1 MDHRQ
6 LAFLAALARERH
18 FGRAA
23 AACHVTQP
31 TLSARLRGLEEELGV
46 RLIRRGRRYEG
57 LTPEGERVLGH
68 ARRILGEF
76 EALRGELAPGA
87 PLTGRLTLGVIPTA
101 LGALAEPLATLRAT
115 HPRLRVRLRELATP
129 RLAQGLENGELDLV
143 LGYLDAPAMA
153 GFAHRPLH
161 EERPALLASPHHFRL
176 PEAPDWASLGDYP
189 LCLLT
194 PEMHNRQ
201 LLAARLQAQGE
212 SPGEAPTAP
221 LNESLEPQLEANSI
235 AALLALVGA
244 GLGVGVLPE
253 NCLPATAS
261 GIRARQLPGPGDRV
275 GLLWRPQRPRS
286 RLLEEVLAAWPAS
299 P

>member
-46 RLIRRGRRYEG
+46 QLIRRGRRYEG

-68 ARRILGEF
+68 ARRILGEL
-76 EALRGELAPGA
+76 EALRGELAPDA

-101 LGALAEPLATLRAT
+101 LGALSASLAGLRAT

-161 EERPALLASPHHFRL
+161 EERPALLASPRHFCL
-176 PEAPDWASLGDYP
+176 PERPDWASLGDYP

-201 LLAARLQAQGE
+201 LLAARLQAPGE
-212 SPGEAPTAP
+212 SPGEASTAP

-253 NCLPATAS
+253 ECLPATVP
-261 GIRARQLPGPGDRV
+261 GIHARRLPGPGDRV

-299 P
+299 S

>member
-76 EALRGELAPGA
+76 EALRGELAPDA

-101 LGALAEPLATLRAT
+101 LGALAAPLAGLRAT

-153 GFAHRPLH
+153 GFAHRPLL

-176 PEAPDWASLGDYP
+176 PEAPDWTSLGDYP

-201 LLAARLQAQGE
+201 LLAARLQ
-212 SPGEAPTAP
+212 SPG
-221 LNESLEPQLEANSI
+221 ESLEPQLEANSI
-235 AALLALVGA
+235 AALLALVGG

-253 NCLPATAS
+253 ACLPATAS
-261 GIRARQLPGPGDRV
+261 GILARRLPGPGDRV